1 MTEASALPIYVQTAE
16 TLIRDIAAGR
26 LLDGERLAPER
37 QLAEDL
43 GISVGTLRK
52 ALADLEDRGLLDR
65 VQGSGNYVRAEK
77 AADAGIYAM
86 FRLERV
92 EGGGLP
98 TADILSVDRLAK
110 PEGVPDFG
118 PSNKGHRIRRLRRLS
133 GRPAALE
140 EIWLDGSWV
149 AAITRAD
156 LLESLYLYYRQTLGL
171 VITRAE
177 DRITVGSMP
186 GWATVDGLPAA
197 GTPCGYI
204 ERVSTSSDGQPVEF
218 SRTWYDAQSV
228 RYVSRLK

>member
-1 MTEASALPIYVQTAE
+1 MTEASALPMYVQTAE
-16 TLIRDIAAGR
+16 SLIRDIAAGR

-37 QLAEDL
+37 QMAGDL

-52 ALADLEDRGLLDR
+52 ALADLEDRGLLAR
-65 VQGSGNYVRAEK
+65 IQGSGNYIRAEN

-92 EGGGLP
+92 QGGGLP
-98 TADILSVDRLAK
+98 TADILSVDRMPK
-110 PEGVPDFG
+110 PKDAPTFG
-118 PSNKGHRIRRLRRLS
+118 PSKEGHRIRRLRRLS

-140 EIWLDGSWV
+140 EIWLDGSW
-149 AAITRAD
+149 AQTITRAD
-156 LLESLYLYYRQTLGL
+156 LLESLYLYYRRTLGL

-177 DRITVGSMP
+177 DRISVGQMP
-186 GWATVDGLPAA
+186 GWGNTDELPSA

-204 ERVSTSSDGQPVEF
+204 ERISTSSDGQAVEF